1 MYYQLAS
8 KDFKTNVELKFICFH
23 ERIMNQYYH
32 MVTCAPYLH
41 KIDEVQIDDPTVIYE
56 LDDDSDSSMEI
67 FKKNLIVPSEED
79 L

>member
-1 MYYQLAS
+1 
-8 KDFKTNVELKFICFH
+8 
-23 ERIMNQYYH
+23 MNQYYH